1 MPNENTAMSTESQS
15 YQNPLVKRYA
25 SAEMLRIFS
34 DDNRYRTWRR
44 LWLALAESEAE
55 LGLNISEAQLDELRA
70 HLDDIDYD
78 RVAQHESE
86 LRHDVMAHIKTFGE
100 ACPSAAGI
108 IHLGATSCYV
118 TDNADCILNRQ
129 ALELV
134 RSRLVRLLGALERFA
149 LEYKELPA
157 LAYTHFQPAQLTSVG
172 KRAAIWAQ
180 DLLLDLKEVQFR
192 LDGLRFR
199 GVKGTTGT
207 QASFLRLFDGDTD
220 KVEALDEMVT
230 KKMDF
235 EARFRVTGQTY
246 TRKQDEATL
255 HALSGLAQSAHKI
268 SNDVRLLQRLGEM
281 EEPFETRQVGS
292 SAMPYKRNPMR
303 MERVSSLAK
312 FVICEAQNGAWV
324 HSTQWFE
331 RTLDDSANRRLSIPQ
346 SFLGIDAI
354 LILMVNVV
362 EGLVVYPEVIQRILK
377 QEFDL
382 MVSENLMML
391 AVKAGG
397 DRQELHESI
406 RDHAMEVVQ
415 ARRGGD
421 DDADLLLRLAEDPL
435 FESVR
440 ENISEVSDPADYI
453 GCSAAQVERF
463 FAEEVRPA
471 IELCG
476 AGGDDSDTSSWD
488 VRV

>member
-1 MPNENTAMSTESQS
+1 MT
-15 YQNPLVKRYA
+15 
-25 SAEMLRIFS
+25 
-34 DDNRYRTWRR
+34 
-44 LWLALAESEAE
+44 
-55 LGLNISEAQLDELRA
+55 
-70 HLDDIDYD
+70 
-78 RVAQHESE
+78 
-86 LRHDVMAHIKTFGE
+86 
-100 ACPSAAGI
+100 
-108 IHLGATSCYV
+108 
-118 TDNADCILNRQ
+118 
-129 ALELV
+129 LV
-134 RSRLVRLLGALERFA
+134 RSRLARLLGGLEKFA
-149 LEYKELPA
+149 LEHKDLPA

-192 LDGLRFR
+192 IDGLRFR

-207 QASFLRLFDGDTD
+207 QASFLSLFDGDTA

-230 KKMDF
+230 EKMGF
-235 EARFRVTGQTY
+235 AERFKVTGQTY
-246 TRKQDEATL
+246 TRKQDEGTL

-268 SNDVRLLQRLGEM
+268 SNDVRLLQRLGEL
-281 EEPFETRQVGS
+281 EEPFETKQVGS

-362 EGLVVYPEVIQRILK
+362 EGLVVYPEVIRRVLK
-377 QEFDL
+377 QEFDF

-397 DRQELHESI
+397 DRQQLHESI

-421 DDADLLLRLAEDPL
+421 DEADLLVRLADDPL

-440 ENISEVSDPADYI
+440 DSISEVSDPSDYI

-463 FAEEVRPA
+463 FTEEVRPA
-471 IELCG
+471 IELYEDG
-476 AGGDDSDTSSWD
+476 SDTASWD